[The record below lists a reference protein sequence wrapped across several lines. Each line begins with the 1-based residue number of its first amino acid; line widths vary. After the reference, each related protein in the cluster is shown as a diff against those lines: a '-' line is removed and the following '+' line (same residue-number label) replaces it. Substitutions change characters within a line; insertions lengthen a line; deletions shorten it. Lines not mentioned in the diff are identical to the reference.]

1 MRSAVIHIAGGVSID
16 QSELDFRYVRARGPG
31 GQHVNKASTAV
42 QLRFD
47 VPNSGSLP
55 DRVKRRLLRS
65 AKSYLTGD
73 GVIILFADRH
83 RSQLRNR
90 EDAIERLA
98 VLVRAAAAPV
108 RVRRKTKP
116 TVSSVR
122 RRIEQKKKR
131 GGVKRERQ
139 WRPGDE

>member
-1 MRSAVIHIAGGVSID
+1 MIHIADGVSID
-16 QSELDFRYVRARGPG
+16 RSELDFRYVRARGPG

-47 VPNSGSLP
+47 VPHAVSLP

-73 GVIILFADRH
+73 GVIILFADTH
-83 RSQLRNR
+83 RSQMRNR

-98 VLVRAAAAPV
+98 GLVRTAAAPV
-108 RVRRKTKP
+108 RARRKTKP
-116 TVSSVR
+116 TLSSVR

-131 GGVKRERQ
+131 GGIKRERR
-139 WRPGDE
+139 WRPGDD